1 MNVTLTDWEFKVCEM
16 LAAQRHHSNRQGG
29 VNDAQIGPQ
38 DSAMTDLVGICGE
51 FAFCKA
57 LNVYPDLT
65 VSPRSGSYDARM
77 GGMTV
82 DVKTTVRESGRLLA
96 TLKKASHMCDVYVL
110 AVGQDLNYRLAG
122 WVFSDELIDEVNVM
136 NLGHGLV
143 YALDQSQLHPVSEL
157 VEASRTFA

>member
-1 MNVTLTDWEFKVCEM
+1 VNVTLTDWEFRICEM
-16 LAAQRHHSNRQGG
+16 LATERHQSNRQGG

-65 VSPRSGSYDARM
+65 ISPRSGSVDARI
-77 GGMTV
+77 GGMTI

-96 TLKKASHMCDVYVL
+96 TLKKAARACDVYVL
-110 AVGQDLNYRLAG
+110 AIGQTLDYRLAG
-122 WVFSDELIDEVNVM
+122 WAFSDELIDEINMM
-136 NLGHGLV
+136 NLGYGWV
-143 YALDQSQLHPVSEL
+143 YALDQSQLHPIAEL
-157 VEASRTFA
+157 IEASRTFA

>member
-1 MNVTLTDWEFKVCEM
+1 VNVTLTDWEFRICEM
-16 LAAQRHHSNRQGG
+16 LAAERYRSARQGG
-29 VNDAQIGPQ
+29 VTDAQVGPQ
-38 DSAMTDLVGICGE
+38 DSTMTDLVGICGE

-65 VSPRSGSYDARM
+65 ISPRSGSVDARI
-77 GGMTV
+77 GGMTI

-96 TLKKASHMCDVYVL
+96 TLKKASHTCDVYVL

-122 WVFSDELIDEVNVM
+122 WAFSDELIDEINM
-136 NLGHGLV
+136 IDLGRGLV
-143 YALDQSQLHPVSEL
+143 YALDQSALHPITEL